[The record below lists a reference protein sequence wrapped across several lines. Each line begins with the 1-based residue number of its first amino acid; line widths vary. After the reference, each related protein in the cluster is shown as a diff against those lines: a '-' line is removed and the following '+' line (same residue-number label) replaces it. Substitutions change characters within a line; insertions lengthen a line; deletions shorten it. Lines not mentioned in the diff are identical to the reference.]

1 MNFVRKSQKR
11 RNNIPSFLIEKIGD
25 DMEIKQAILHIIDR
39 EAGSLIC
46 SQAVLDLKEYAVKQY
61 LDSVIKRLEKAE
73 FKTGVLNES
82 SDMYHL
88 ITNDELDFIDKSS
101 EVAQMIFDSLAISED
116 APSGD
121 LLVFE
126 LAELNGTPKYGF
138 IKFNYK
144 QSYTHHVTYLE
155 DKMQNNIIMNKTIFP
170 SVTQKIEEGCL
181 INLETF
187 DLEIIE
193 KKYSFEG
200 QKRLFFTERF
210 LQVDPKPTVT
220 ENLKIIKKAV
230 KEVANKYN
238 EEEYVSMSQTKQAIF
253 ESIEED
259 GIISKEKIAEA
270 VFESNESAK
279 KEYYEIIEQ
288 TKFSEE
294 IPSNVPKYEKKYANQ
309 KFKLTNGIELSIP
322 TDIFKDK
329 DLIEFINNPDGTI
342 SVMIKNVEEIVSKF

>member
-1 MNFVRKSQKR
+1 
-11 RNNIPSFLIEKIGD
+11 
-25 DMEIKQAILHIIDR
+25 MEIKKAILHIIDR

-46 SQAVLDLKEYAVKQY
+46 SQAELDLKEYAVKQY
-61 LDSVIKRLEKAE
+61 LDSIIKRLEKAE
-73 FKTGVLNES
+73 YKSGLLNQES
-82 SDMYHL
+82 EFYHL
-88 ITNDELDFIDKSS
+88 VKNDELDFIEKTSD
-101 EVAQMIFDSLAISED
+101 VAQMLFDSLAISED

-126 LAELNGTPKYGF
+126 AAELDGTPKFGL

-144 QSYTHHVTYLE
+144 PSFTHHVTYVE
-155 DKMQNNIIMNKTIFP
+155 DKMQNNIILNKTIFP
-170 SVTQKIEEGCL
+170 SMTQRIEECCL
-181 INLETF
+181 INLESF
-187 DLEIIE
+187 ELEIVE

-210 LQVDPKPTVT
+210 LQVDPKPTVS

-230 KEVANKYN
+230 KEVANRYN
-238 EEEYVSMSQTKQAIF
+238 EEEYVSMSQTQQAIF

-270 VFESNESAK
+270 VFDTNESAK
-279 KEYYEIIEQ
+279 QEYFEIIEQ

-294 IPSNVPKYEKKYANQ
+294 IPSNIPKYEKKYSKQ
-309 KFKLTNGIELSIP
+309 KFKLTNGIELSVP

-329 DLIEFINNPDGTI
+329 ELIEFINNPDGTI
-342 SVMIKNVEEIVSKF
+342 SVMIKNVENVISKF

>member
-1 MNFVRKSQKR
+1 M
-11 RNNIPSFLIEKIGD
+11 
-25 DMEIKQAILHIIDR
+25 MEIKKAILHIIDR

-46 SQAVLDLKEYAVKQY
+46 SQAELDLKEYAVKQY
-61 LDSVIKRLEKAE
+61 LDSIIKRLEKAE
-73 FKTGVLNES
+73 YKSGLLNQES
-82 SDMYHL
+82 EFYHL
-88 ITNDELDFIDKSS
+88 VKNDELDFIEKTSD
-101 EVAQMIFDSLAISED
+101 VAQMLFDSLAISED

-126 LAELNGTPKYGF
+126 AAELDGTPKFGL

-144 QSYTHHVTYLE
+144 PSFTHHVTYVE
-155 DKMQNNIIMNKTIFP
+155 DKMQNNIILNKTIFP
-170 SVTQKIEEGCL
+170 SMTQRIEECCL
-181 INLETF
+181 INLESF
-187 DLEIIE
+187 ELEIVE

-210 LQVDPKPTVT
+210 LQVDPKPTVS

-230 KEVANKYN
+230 KEVANRYN
-238 EEEYVSMSQTKQAIF
+238 EEEYVSMSQTQQAIF

-270 VFESNESAK
+270 VFDTNESAK
-279 KEYYEIIEQ
+279 QEYFEIIEQ

-294 IPSNVPKYEKKYANQ
+294 IPSNIPKYEKKYSKQ
-309 KFKLTNGIELSIP
+309 KFKLTNGIELSVP

-329 DLIEFINNPDGTI
+329 ELIEFINNPDGTI
-342 SVMIKNVEEIVSKF
+342 SVMIKNVENVISKF

>member
-1 MNFVRKSQKR
+1 
-11 RNNIPSFLIEKIGD
+11 
-25 DMEIKQAILHIIDR
+25 MEIKKAILHIIDR

-46 SQAVLDLKEYAVKQY
+46 SQKELDLKEYAAKQY
-61 LDSVIKRLEKAE
+61 LDSAIKKLEKAE
-73 FKTGVLNES
+73 YKNGLLNQES
-82 SDMYHL
+82 DFYRL
-88 ITNDELDFIDKSS
+88 IQNSELEFVEKSS
-101 EVAQMIFDSLAISED
+101 EMAQMLFDSLSISED

-126 LAELNGTPKYGF
+126 ATELDGTPKLGL

-144 QSYTHHVTYLE
+144 PSYTHHVTYVE
-155 DKMQNNIIMNKTIFP
+155 EKMQNNIILNKTIFP
-170 SVTQKIEEGCL
+170 STTQRIEECCL

-187 DLEIIE
+187 DLEIVE

-200 QKRLFFTERF
+200 QKRLFFSERF

-230 KEVANKYN
+230 KEVANRYN
-238 EEEYVSMSQTKQAIF
+238 EEEYVSMSQTQQAIF

-270 VFESNESAK
+270 VFDTNESAK
-279 KEYYEIIEQ
+279 QEYFEIIEQ

-294 IPSNVPKYEKKYANQ
+294 IPSNIPKYEKKYSKQ

-322 TDIFKDK
+322 SDIFKDK
-329 DLIEFINNPDGTI
+329 DLVEFINNPDGTI
-342 SVMIKNVEEIVSKF
+342 SVMIKNVEEVVSKF

>member
-1 MNFVRKSQKR
+1 
-11 RNNIPSFLIEKIGD
+11 
-25 DMEIKQAILHIIDR
+25 MEIKKAILHIIDR

-46 SQAVLDLKEYAVKQY
+46 SQAELDLKEYAVKQY

-73 FKTGVLNES
+73 YKSGILNDS
-82 SDMYHL
+82 SDFYHL
-88 ITNDELDFIDKSS
+88 TTNKELDFIEKSS
-101 EVAQMIFDSLAISED
+101 EMAQMIFDSLAISED

-121 LLVFE
+121 LLVVE
-126 LAELNGTPKYGF
+126 LSELNGTPKLGLL
-138 IKFNYK
+138 KFNYK
-144 QSYTHHVTYLE
+144 PSFTHHVTYVE
-155 DKMQNNIIMNKTIFP
+155 DKMQNNIILNKTIFP
-170 SVTQKIEEGCL
+170 SMTQRIDECCL

-187 DLEIIE
+187 ELEIVE

-230 KEVANKYN
+230 KEVAGRYN
-238 EEEYVSMSQTKQAIF
+238 EEEYVSMSQTQQAIF
-253 ESIEED
+253 ESIEEE
-259 GIISKEKIAEA
+259 GIISKEKIADV
-270 VFESNESAK
+270 VFENNESAK
-279 KEYYEIIEQ
+279 QEYFEIIEQ

-294 IPSNVPKYEKKYANQ
+294 IPSNVPKYEKKYSKQ

-329 DLIEFINNPDGTI
+329 ELIEFINNPDGTI
-342 SVMIKNVEEIVSKF
+342 SVMIKNVEEVVSKF